1 MMVRGIV
8 LAGAYPNSCAL
19 DQLVPRPLLLVAQ
32 RPLITYA
39 LRWMRAGGLRGATI
53 CVNSSARAIQ
63 TSVDGS
69 ALGLHLDYLED
80 WTPRGAAGCVRD
92 AGIRTDAE
100 SFVVAD
106 GTAVPVVDLVEL
118 LEGHRA
124 SGAVVTIVA
133 GTDPTGRL
141 RPSGVYV
148 FDRRALAFIPED
160 GFQDIKEKLLPS
172 LYQAGEK
179 VATHMARGVAPRV
192 VNVSTYLALDQW
204 AVEQVS
210 LRGEPRESFRGA
222 GDALVHESAEVYPDV
237 RLLGPVMLGPGVV
250 VRAGATLVGP
260 VSIGSGTMVGEG
272 AVVSRSVVWSNCL
285 VGDGAFVDRSMLAN
299 GAHVGTRRSVVS
311 EVRVGDR
318 SEELRRPPSS
328 QPSRAVWGSLLSALS
343 PATREHSMDR

>member
-1 MMVRGIV
+1 
-8 LAGAYPNSCAL
+8 L
-19 DQLVPRPLLLVAQ
+19 D
-32 RPLITYA
+32 I
-39 LRWMRAGGLRGATI
+39 
-53 CVNSSARAIQ
+53 
-63 TSVDGS
+63 
-69 ALGLHLDYLED
+69 DYLED
-80 WTPRGAAGCVRD
+80 WSPRGAAGCVRD

-118 LEGHRA
+118 LAGHRA

-133 GTDPTGRL
+133 STDSTGRL

-148 FDRRALAFIPED
+148 FDRRALAFIPEE

-172 LYQAGEK
+172 LYQAGEQ

-210 LRGEPRESFRGA
+210 LRGESRESFRGA
-222 GDALVHESAEVYPDV
+222 GDALVHESAEVDPDV

-260 VSIGSGTMVGEG
+260 LSIGSGTIVGEG
-272 AVVSRSVVWSNCL
+272 AVVSRSVVWSKCL

-299 GAHVGTRRSVVS
+299 GARVGIRRSVVS
-311 EVRVGDR
+311 EVKVGDR
-318 SEELRRPPSS
+318 SEELREPRSNR
-328 QPSRAVWGSLLSALS
+328 PSRAVWGSLLSALS
-343 PATREHSMDR
+343 LATRVHSVNR